1 MIANTQIKSK
11 GPSSSGPHLRG
22 HSINLEKVLVK
33 SPIEGRHTKVKVE
46 RRWGGDMNRYGWL
59 SFIKSYR
66 SSIFLYILLMSF
78 ARTSFIY
85 FICADKVD
93 LLWSKV
99 LPSVHLQSE
108 VTNLTPSFFGFAL
121 AIRLYAPSAL
131 LVGLSRPLKV

>member
-78 ARTSFIY
+78 VRTSFIY
-85 FICADKVD
+85 HICADKVD

-99 LPSVHLQSE
+99 LPSVHLQ
-108 VTNLTPSFFGFAL
+108 
-121 AIRLYAPSAL
+121 
-131 LVGLSRPLKV
+131 K